1 MDRTLSCSLAQ
12 SEVWWLQTREK
23 LGPAPD
29 VLAATGPES
38 SLNVGMVEMVM
49 ARMMMVLRG
58 GKCRTG
64 EDHHK
69 QDGDKNLLHAKTLAL
84 LPA

>member
-1 MDRTLSCSLAQ
+1 MNR
-12 SEVWWLQTREK
+12 VMI
-23 LGPAPD
+23 
-29 VLAATGPES
+29 V
-38 SLNVGMVEMVM
+38 MM